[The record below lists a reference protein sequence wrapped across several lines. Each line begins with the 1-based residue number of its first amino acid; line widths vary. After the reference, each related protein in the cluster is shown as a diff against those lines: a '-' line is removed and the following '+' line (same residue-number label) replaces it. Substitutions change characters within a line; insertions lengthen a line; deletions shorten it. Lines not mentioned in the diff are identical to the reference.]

1 MQYKEIKEWY
11 IKEDI
16 LRLYPIGVTTYKQR
30 IKKLNTPTLSG
41 YTRMTTKYLS
51 NSNLKKIQVREIH
64 KSVLKELFG
73 EVRAP
78 SLKNISNVIK
88 WVNNTTWNWFCVITP
103 SKTYPLELKG
113 KMNYL
118 FLELKKKHV
127 DSKIT
132 LFYCIEK
139 NPEDNYFHSHFL
151 IKDEL
156 GKLSKEVLFE
166 YLELIAEKN
175 TSKETR
181 IYLKPY
187 DYKNYGT
194 DGSNYTLKDFQYGY
208 EILK

>member
-11 IKEDI
+11 NKEDI

-41 YTRMTTKYLS
+41 YTRMTSKSLS
-51 NSNLKKIQVREIH
+51 NSNLKKIQLREIH

-78 SLKNISNVIK
+78 GLKNISNVIK
-88 WVNNTTWNWFCVITP
+88 WVNNTTWSWFGVITP

-118 FLELKKKHV
+118 FMELKKKHSV
-127 DSKIT
+127 CKIT

-151 IKDEL
+151 IKDEFC
-156 GKLSKEVLFE
+156 KLSKDVLLE

-194 DGSNYTLKDFQYGY
+194 NGSNYTLKELQYGY

>member
-1 MQYKEIKEWY
+1 MQYKKLKEWY
-11 IKEDI
+11 NKEDI
-16 LRLYPIGVTTYKQR
+16 LSLYPIGVTTYKQR
-30 IKKLNTPTLSG
+30 IKRLNTPTLSG
-41 YTRMTTKYLS
+41 YTRMTIKSLT

-73 EVRAP
+73 VVRTP
-78 SLKNISNVIK
+78 SLKNMSHVIK
-88 WVNNTTWNWFCVITP
+88 WVNNTTWSWFGVLVP
-103 SKTYPLELKG
+103 SKTYPLELKS

-118 FLELKKKHV
+118 FTELKKKHR
-127 DSKIT
+127 DCKIT
-132 LFYCIEK
+132 LFYSIEK
-139 NPEDNYFHSHFL
+139 NTEDNYFHSHFL

-156 GKLSKEVLFE
+156 CKLSKEVLFE

-187 DYKNYGT
+187 DYKNHGT
-194 DGSNYTLKDFQYGY
+194 NGSNYTLKDCQYGY